1 MDAPTVA
8 SGLEPGSFRDPDS
21 RVFTTDGRVLRLL
34 SEQGLADWREL
45 SSTGLV
51 DELVGEGRLV
61 GTREVEEEAALGEAI
76 HGGVAGV
83 LEHDRIPFVSY
94 PYEWT
99 FSMLRDAALL
109 QLGLLRRALDQG
121 LILKDSTP
129 YNVQFWGTEP
139 VFIDVGSFEKQREG
153 EPWAGYRQFCMLF
166 LNPLLLQAY
175 KGIDFRPWLRGS
187 LAGITPAETRH
198 LLASQLAAYAAEHGF
213 RFVGSTWSGDVDM
226 ESFTYQSPAVAGWL
240 SIVSLKPRRPG
251 LDHFLVSV
259 QELDRQAARQR

>member
-45 SSTGLV
+45 SSTGLG
-51 DELVGEGRLV
+51 DELV
-61 GTREVEEEAALGEAI
+61 
-76 HGGVAGV
+76 GGVAGV
-83 LEHDRIPFVSY
+83 LEHDVIPFVSY

-129 YNVQFWGTEP
+129 YNVQF
-139 VFIDVGSFEKQREG
+139 
-153 EPWAGYRQFCMLF
+153 
-166 LNPLLLQAY
+166 
-175 KGIDFRPWLRGS
+175 RGS
-187 LAGITPAETRH
+187 ET
-198 LLASQLAAYAAEHGF
+198 
-213 RFVGSTWSGDVDM
+213 V
-226 ESFTYQSPAVAGWL
+226 
-240 SIVSLKPRRPG
+240 
-251 LDHFLVSV
+251 FLH
-259 QELDRQAARQR
+259 

>member
-45 SSTGLV
+45 SSSGLV

-83 LEHDRIPFVSY
+83 LEHDVIPFVSY

-109 QLGLLRRALDQG
+109 QLELLRRALDQG

-129 YNVQFWGTEP
+129 YNVQFRGAEP

-166 LNPLLLQAY
+166 LYPLLL
-175 KGIDFRPWLRGS
+175 
-187 LAGITPAETRH
+187 AGVEGRA
-198 LLASQLAAYAAEHGF
+198 L
-213 RFVGSTWSGDVDM
+213 
-226 ESFTYQSPAVAGWL
+226 PAVAARE
-240 SIVSLKPRRPG
+240 PRRDRAAGAAQPA
-251 LDHFLVSV
+251 LVPRPLPPRRRSRTSCCTRGWRAV
-259 QELDRQAARQR
+259 TRTATRTSRASCARRASSAS

>member
-45 SSTGLV
+45 SSSGLV

-83 LEHDRIPFVSY
+83 LEHDVIPFVSY

-109 QLGLLRRALDQG
+109 QLGLLRRALDAGADPQG
-121 LILKDSTP
+121 LDAVQRPVPRRASRSSSTSARSSSCAKASRGPATGSSACCSSTRCCSQAWKDVP
-129 YNVQFWGTEP
+129 FQ
-139 VFIDVGSFEKQREG
+139 
-153 EPWAGYRQFCMLF
+153 
-166 LNPLLLQAY
+166 
-175 KGIDFRPWLRGS
+175 PWLRGS
-187 LAGITPAETRH
+187 LDGITPQELRN
-198 LLASQLAAYAAEHGF
+198 LLSF
-213 RFVGSTWSGDVDM
+213 RDRFRRG
-226 ESFTYQSPAVAGWL
+226 SFTHVFMHARLESRYADRDE
-240 SIVSLKPRRPG
+240 RRQGRAAKRG
-251 LDHFLVSV
+251 LQDAS
-259 QELDRQAARQR
+259 